1 MKIDNIT
8 KILLAIIAAGIIG
21 LNVNFFLQSI
31 GDKSSSAK
39 NEWKVISDNS
49 HIFILK
55 NEGKDI
61 CNAYT
66 STSGMITGKWV
77 KTHC

>member
-49 HIFILK
+49 HIFIF
-55 NEGKDI
+55 
-61 CNAYT
+61 
-66 STSGMITGKWV
+66 
-77 KTHC
+77 